1 MEEYNQNIKSLSEFI
16 EHYKRRLGKKFK
28 DSKIRLYFRGE
39 SMDYGIN
46 SLVPKI
52 YRTGTDGKFLYNEY
66 QEYYKYL
73 RRCPE
78 EFTGMSNIDI
88 LSKMQHDG
96 APTRLL
102 DLTTNPLVAL
112 FFACN
117 SNFDKDGILYVFFG
131 EKDDNDKKKKG
142 NILSFDSDRAL
153 MMSTIPK
160 LTVTEQI
167 EVHQYCQNIIK
178 KNLENPNKAELRLDN
193 EYLMINKSHAVS
205 RFIYEC
211 ERERTAFQN
220 HSIDVLDLY
229 RMSYVKPR
237 FTNDRIK
244 KQSGLF
250 GIFGFGDYG
259 LYTTDFRFY
268 IDSES
273 KKKILA
279 ELLFIAGID
288 HYSLF
293 GGIEGLA
300 KDNKDELYSVF
311 VNSLED
317 VNKLD

>member
-1 MEEYNQNIKSLSEFI
+1 MGQKNTKLNHVKSLSEFI
-16 EHYKRRLGKKFK
+16 ECFRTRLGEKFK
-28 DSKIRLYFRGE
+28 DSDIRLYFRGE
-39 SMDYGIN
+39 SKDYGTN
-46 SLVPKI
+46 RLVPKI
-52 YRTGTDGKFLYNEY
+52 YRQDTDGKFLYDEN

-117 SNFDKDGILYVFFG
+117 SNFDQDGMFYVFFG
-131 EKDDNDKKKKG
+131 EKDKKDKKG

-160 LTVTEQI
+160 LTVPEQTEF
-167 EVHQYCQNIIK
+167 HQYCQRIIK
-178 KNLENPNKAELRLDN
+178 INQGNSSKIKIRLDN
-193 EYLMINKSHAVS
+193 EYLMDNESHAVS

-250 GIFGFGDYG
+250 GLSGFGNQGIYN
-259 LYTTDFRFY
+259 TEFHFY
-268 IDSES
+268 IDSVS
-273 KKKILA
+273 KKKILS
-279 ELLFIAGID
+279 ELLFITGIG

-300 KDNKDELYSVF
+300 KDDKTKLYNIF
-311 VNSLED
+311 INSLE
-317 VNKLD
+317 